1 MGHLGRVMRP
11 SSWLAPFAARLLLSP
26 YHVPAEVPAPTP
38 CRRQRRVTCEAL
50 RAKRRRELLPHPI
63 RQVLG
68 RYIRRFVRCASTG
81 G

>member
-1 MGHLGRVMRP
+1 MRP
-11 SSWLAPFAARLLLSP
+11 SLWLALFAAGLLLSP
-26 YHVPAEVPAPTP
+26 YRVPTEAPAPTP
-38 CRRQRRVTCEAL
+38 CCGQRRVTYRAL

-68 RYIRRFVRCASTG
+68 RYKRRFARCTSTG